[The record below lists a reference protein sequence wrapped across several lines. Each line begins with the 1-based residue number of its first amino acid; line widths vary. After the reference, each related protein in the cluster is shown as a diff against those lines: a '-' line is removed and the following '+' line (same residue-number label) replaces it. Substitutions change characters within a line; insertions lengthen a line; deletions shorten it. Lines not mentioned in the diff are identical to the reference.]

1 MSKDVLLVVE
11 GIANEK
17 RVAKEAI
24 FQAIEAALATATRKR
39 HDDACEVRVEIDRR
53 TGEYDTFRCWEVV
66 ETDDEVI
73 DGSIQ
78 MALDKAREMDA
89 GVEVGG
95 WVEQPMESIDF
106 GRIGAQTAKQVIL
119 QKLREV
125 ERAKV
130 VEDYRSREGDLITG
144 VVKRL
149 DKGMVFLDLGENVEA
164 VILKQDQIP
173 GENFRMGER
182 VRGHLREVKF
192 MPRGPQLF
200 VSRTSRE
207 MLMELFKIEVPEVG
221 DELIDIMGASRD
233 PGVRAKVAVRAN
245 DKRIDPIGA
254 CIGMR
259 GARVQAITNELAGE
273 KIDIVLWNENPVQ
286 FVINA
291 MAPAE
296 IVKITMDE
304 EMHSMDLAVPDDGL
318 AKAIGVR
325 GQNIRLAS
333 DLTGWELNVMTLSDM
348 QQKAEAES
356 AGQVQLFMDAL
367 GVDEEL
373 AQILVNEGFSSIE
386 EVAYVPLAEMLEIED
401 FDEDLVNALRDR
413 AKDYLLTKA
422 IEREEKKE
430 TLKPADDLLA
440 LDGMNED
447 LALALAEQGINTQEL
462 LAELG
467 VDELLD
473 MVPELDGQLASDLI
487 MAARAPWFA

>member
-17 RVAKEAI
+17 RVPKEAI
-24 FQAIEAALATATRKR
+24 FQAIEAALAMATRKR
-39 HDDACEVRVEIDRR
+39 HDDACEVRVQIDRK
-53 TGEYDTFRCWEVV
+53 TGDYETFRQWEVV
-66 ETDDEVI
+66 ATDDDII
-73 DGSIQ
+73 DGSLQ
-78 MALDKAREMDA
+78 MAQEQARQMDA
-89 GVEVGG
+89 DVSEGEF
-95 WVEQPMESIDF
+95 VEQKMDSIEF

-130 VEDYRSREGDLITG
+130 VEDFQSKQGTLISG

-149 DKGMVFLDLGENVEA
+149 DKGAVYVDLGETIEA
-164 VILKQDQIP
+164 VILKSDQIP
-173 GENFRMGER
+173 GENFRVGER

-200 VSRTSRE
+200 MSRTTPE
-207 MLMELFKIEVPEVG
+207 MLMELFKLEIPEIG
-221 DELIDIMGASRD
+221 DEMIDIMGAARD

-259 GARVQAITNELAGE
+259 GARVQAITNELSGE
-273 KIDIVLWNENPVQ
+273 RVDIVLWNEDPVQ
-286 FVINA
+286 YVINA

-304 EMHSMDLAVPDDGL
+304 ELHSMDLAVPDDGL

-325 GQNIRLAS
+325 GQNVRLAS
-333 DLTGWELNVMTLSDM
+333 ELSGWELNVMTLSEM
-348 QQKAEAES
+348 LSKAEKES
-356 AGQVQLFMDAL
+356 KAQVQLFIDAL
-367 GVDEEL
+367 GVDDEL
-373 AQILVNEGFSSIE
+373 AAILVNEGFSSVE
-386 EVAYVPLAEMLEIED
+386 EVAYVPLAELLD
-401 FDEDLVNALRDR
+401 VDGFDEDLVNALRDR

-430 TLKPADDLLA
+430 TFKPDVNLLA

-447 LALALAEQGINTQEL
+447 LALALAEKGILDQEM

-467 VDELLD
+467 VDELMELVS
-473 MVPELDGQLASDLI
+473 MPEKDASRLI

>member
-1 MSKDVLLVVE
+1 MSKEVLLVVE

-17 RVAKEAI
+17 RVPKEAI

-39 HDDACEVRVEIDRR
+39 HDDACEVRVAIDRK
-53 TGEYDTFRCWEVV
+53 TGDYDTFRVWEVV
-66 ETDDEVI
+66 ADEDELI

-78 MALDKAREMDA
+78 MVLDKAQEMDPEAVA
-89 GVEVGG
+89 GGT
-95 WVEQPMESIDF
+95 VEQPMESIDF
-106 GRIGAQTAKQVIL
+106 GRIGAQAAKQVIL

-130 VEDYRSREGDLITG
+130 VEDYSSREGKLITG

-149 DKGMVFLDLGENVEA
+149 DKGMIFLDLGENVEA
-164 VILKQDQIP
+164 VLMKQDQLP
-173 GENFRMGER
+173 NDNFRMGER
-182 VRGHLREVKF
+182 VRGLLREVKF

-200 VSRTSRE
+200 MSRTTPE
-207 MLMELFKIEVPEVG
+207 MLIELFKIEVPEVG
-221 DELIDIMGASRD
+221 DEMIDIMGASRD

-259 GARVQAITNELAGE
+259 GARVTAITNELGGE
-273 KIDIVLWNENPVQ
+273 RIDVVLWNENPVQ
-286 FVINA
+286 YVINA

-296 IVKITMDE
+296 IVKISMDE
-304 EMHSMDLAVPDDGL
+304 ELHSMDLAVPDDGL
-318 AKAIGVR
+318 AKAIGIR
-325 GQNIRLAS
+325 GQNVRLAS
-333 DLTGWELNVMTLSDM
+333 ELSGWELNVMTQSDM
-348 QQKAEAES
+348 QTKADKES
-356 AGQVQLFMDAL
+356 AGHVKLFIDAL
-367 GVDEEL
+367 DVDDEL
-373 AQILVNEGFSSIE
+373 ASVLVSEGFTTVE
-386 EVAYVPLAEMLEIED
+386 EVAYVPLSEMLDIEG

-430 TLKPADDLLA
+430 TLHPSEDLLA

-447 LALALAEQGINTQEL
+447 LALALAERGVNTQEL

-467 VDELLD
+467 VDELLE
-473 MVPELDGQLASDLI
+473 MVDVTEDQASALI

>member
-1 MSKDVLLVVE
+1 VSKDVLLVVE

-17 RVAKEAI
+17 RVPKEAI
-24 FQAIEAALATATRKR
+24 FQAIEAALAMATRKR
-39 HDDACEVRVEIDRR
+39 HDDACEVRVQIDRK
-53 TGEYDTFRCWEVV
+53 TGDYETFRQWEVV
-66 ETDDEVI
+66 ATDDDII
-73 DGSIQ
+73 DGSLQ
-78 MALDKAREMDA
+78 MAQEQARQMDA
-89 GVEVGG
+89 DVSEGEF
-95 WVEQPMESIDF
+95 VEQKMDSIEF

-130 VEDYRSREGDLITG
+130 VEDFQSKQGTLISG

-149 DKGMVFLDLGENVEA
+149 DKGAVYVDLGETIEA
-164 VILKQDQIP
+164 VILKSDQIP
-173 GENFRMGER
+173 GENFRVGER

-200 VSRTSRE
+200 MSRTTPE
-207 MLMELFKIEVPEVG
+207 MLMELFKLEIPEIG
-221 DELIDIMGASRD
+221 DEMIDIMGAARD

-259 GARVQAITNELAGE
+259 GARVQAITNELSGE
-273 KIDIVLWNENPVQ
+273 RVDIVLWNEDPVQ
-286 FVINA
+286 YVINA

-304 EMHSMDLAVPDDGL
+304 ELHSMDLAVPDDGL

-325 GQNIRLAS
+325 GQNVRLAS
-333 DLTGWELNVMTLSDM
+333 ELSGWELNVMTLSEM
-348 QQKAEAES
+348 LSKAEKES
-356 AGQVQLFMDAL
+356 KAQVQLFIDAL
-367 GVDEEL
+367 GVDDEL
-373 AQILVNEGFSSIE
+373 AAILVNEGFSSVE
-386 EVAYVPLAEMLEIED
+386 EVAYVPLAELLD
-401 FDEDLVNALRDR
+401 VDGFDEDLVNALRDR

-430 TLKPADDLLA
+430 TFKPDVNLLA

-447 LALALAEQGINTQEL
+447 LALALAEKGILDQEM

-467 VDELLD
+467 VDELMELVS
-473 MVPELDGQLASDLI
+473 MPEKDASRLI

>member
-1 MSKDVLLVVE
+1 MSKEVLLVVE

-24 FQAIEAALATATRKR
+24 FQAIEEALAMATRKR
-39 HDDACEVRVEIDRR
+39 HDDACEVRVAIDRK
-53 TGEYDTFRCWEVV
+53 TGEYDTFRYWEVV
-66 ETDDEVI
+66 ATEDDVI

-78 MALDKAREMDA
+78 MSLEKARQMDA
-89 GVEVGG
+89 DAQVEGV
-95 WVEQPMESIDF
+95 VELAMESIEF

-130 VEDYRSREGDLITG
+130 VDDFQSKEGTLMTG
-144 VVKRL
+144 VVKRI
-149 DKGMVFLDLGENVEA
+149 DKGIVYLDLGENVEA
-164 VILKQDQIP
+164 VVMKSDQVP

-200 VSRTSRE
+200 MSRTSPE

-221 DELIDIMGASRD
+221 DEMIDIMGAARD

-273 KIDIVLWNENPVQ
+273 RVDIVLWNENAVQ
-286 FVINA
+286 YVINA

-304 EMHSMDLAVPDDGL
+304 ELHSMDLAVPDEGL

-325 GQNIRLAS
+325 GQNVRLAS
-333 DLTGWELNVMTLSDM
+333 ELTGWELNVMTLSDM
-348 QQKAEAES
+348 QRKSEQES
-356 AGQVQLFMDAL
+356 EGQVQMFVDAL
-367 GVDEEL
+367 GVDDEL
-373 AQILVNEGFSSIE
+373 AAVLVSEGFSSVE
-386 EVAYVPLAEMLEIED
+386 EVAYVPLAEMLDID
-401 FDEDLVNALRDR
+401 GFDEDLVNVLRDR
-413 AKDYLLTKA
+413 AKDFLLTKA
-422 IEREEKKE
+422 IELEEKKE
-430 TLKPADDLLA
+430 SFHPAEDLLA
-440 LDGMNED
+440 LDGMSES
-447 LALALAEQGINTQEL
+447 LALALAEQGIHNQEL

-467 VDELLD
+467 VDEL
-473 MVPELDGQLASDLI
+473 VELVSMSEDKASALI

>member
-17 RVAKEAI
+17 RVPKEAI
-24 FQAIEAALATATRKR
+24 FIAIEAALAMATRKR
-39 HDDACEVRVEIDRR
+39 HDDACEVRVQIDRK
-53 TGEYDTFRCWEVV
+53 TGEYETFRQWEVV
-66 ETDDEVI
+66 ASDDDLI
-73 DGSIQ
+73 DGSLQ
-78 MALDKAREMDA
+78 MSLAQARQMDA
-89 GVEVGG
+89 DVEEGGV
-95 WVEQPMESIDF
+95 VEQKMESIEF
-106 GRIGAQTAKQVIL
+106 GRISAQAAKQVIL

-130 VEDYRSREGDLITG
+130 VEDFQSKQDTLISG

-149 DKGMVFLDLGENVEA
+149 DKGAVYVDLGETIEA
-164 VILKQDQIP
+164 VILKSDQVP
-173 GENFRMGER
+173 GEAFRMGER

-200 VSRTSRE
+200 MSRTSPE
-207 MLMELFKIEVPEVG
+207 MIMELFKLEIPEIG
-221 DELIDIMGASRD
+221 DEMIDIMGAARD

-259 GARVQAITNELAGE
+259 GARVQAITNELSGE
-273 KIDIVLWNENPVQ
+273 RVDIVLWNEDPVQ
-286 FVINA
+286 YVINA

-304 EMHSMDLAVPDDGL
+304 ELHSMDLAVPDDGL

-325 GQNIRLAS
+325 GQNVRLAS
-333 DLTGWELNVMTLSDM
+333 ELSGWELNVMTLSDM
-348 QQKAEAES
+348 QTKAEKES
-356 AGQVQLFMDAL
+356 KAQVHLFVSAL

-373 AQILVNEGFSSIE
+373 ANVLVGEGFSSVE
-386 EVAYVPLAEMLEIED
+386 EVAYVPLAELLEVEG
-401 FDEDLVNALRDR
+401 FDEDLVAVLRER

-430 TLKPADDLLA
+430 TFNPDAGLLA
-440 LDGMNED
+440 LEGMTED
-447 LALALAEQGINTQEL
+447 LALALAEKGIHDQEM

-467 VDELLD
+467 VDELMELVN
-473 MVPELDGQLASDLI
+473 MPEQSASRLI

>member
-1 MSKDVLLVVE
+1 VSKEVLLVVE

-17 RVAKEAI
+17 RVPKEAI
-24 FQAIEAALATATRKR
+24 FQAIEAALAMATRKR
-39 HDDACEVRVEIDRR
+39 HDDACEVRVAIDRK
-53 TGEYDTFRCWEVV
+53 TGEYDTFRFWEVV
-66 ETDDEVI
+66 ATEEDLI
-73 DGSIQ
+73 DGSLQ
-78 MALDKAREMDA
+78 MTLEAAQKIDA
-89 GVEVGG
+89 AVQVGEC
-95 WVEQPMESIDF
+95 VEQEMESIEF

-130 VEDYRSREGDLITG
+130 VEEYASHEGKLITG
-144 VVKRL
+144 VVKRV
-149 DKGMVFLDLGENVEA
+149 DKGMVFLDMGENVEA
-164 VILKQDQIP
+164 VVLKQDQLP
-173 GENFRMGER
+173 NDNFRMGER
-182 VRGHLREVKF
+182 VRGHLSEVKF

-200 VSRTSRE
+200 MSRTSAD
-207 MLMELFKIEVPEVG
+207 MLIELFKIEVPEVG
-221 DELIDIMGASRD
+221 DEMIDIMGAARD

-259 GARVQAITNELAGE
+259 GARVQAITNELGGE
-273 KIDIVLWNENPVQ
+273 RIDVVLWNENPVQ

-304 EMHSMDLAVPDDGL
+304 ELHSMDLAVPNDGL

-325 GQNIRLAS
+325 GQNVRLAS
-333 DLTGWELNVMTLSDM
+333 ELSGWELNVMTLSDM
-348 QQKAEAES
+348 QVKTEKES
-356 AGQVQLFMDAL
+356 AGQVQLFVDAL
-367 GVDEEL
+367 GVDHEF
-373 AQILVNEGFSSIE
+373 AQVLVAEGFSSIE
-386 EVAYVPLAEMLEIED
+386 EVAYVPLAEMLEID
-401 FDEDLVNALRDR
+401 GFDEDLVNQLRER

-430 TLKPADDLLA
+430 NLHPSDDLLA
-440 LDGMNED
+440 LDGMTED
-447 LALALAEQGINTQEL
+447 LALTLAENNINTQEL

-473 MVPELDGQLASDLI
+473 LVNMPEKDASALI

>member
-17 RVAKEAI
+17 RVPKEAI
-24 FQAIEAALATATRKR
+24 FIAIEAALAMATRKR
-39 HDDACEVRVEIDRR
+39 HDDACEVRVQIDRK
-53 TGEYDTFRCWEVV
+53 TGEYETFRQWEVV
-66 ETDDEVI
+66 ASDDDLI
-73 DGSIQ
+73 DGSLQ
-78 MALDKAREMDA
+78 MSLAQARQMDA
-89 GVEVGG
+89 DVEEGGV
-95 WVEQPMESIDF
+95 VEQKMESIEF
-106 GRIGAQTAKQVIL
+106 GRISAQAAKQVIL

-130 VEDYRSREGDLITG
+130 VEDFQSKQDTLISG

-149 DKGMVFLDLGENVEA
+149 DKGAVYVDLGETIEA
-164 VILKQDQIP
+164 VILKSDQVP
-173 GENFRMGER
+173 GEAFRMGER

-200 VSRTSRE
+200 MSRTSPE
-207 MLMELFKIEVPEVG
+207 MIMELFKLEIPEIG
-221 DELIDIMGASRD
+221 DEMIDIMGAARD

-259 GARVQAITNELAGE
+259 GARVQAITNELSGE
-273 KIDIVLWNENPVQ
+273 RVDIVLWNEDPVQ
-286 FVINA
+286 YVINA

-304 EMHSMDLAVPDDGL
+304 ELHSMDLAVPDDGL

-325 GQNIRLAS
+325 GQNVRLAS
-333 DLTGWELNVMTLSDM
+333 ELSGWELNVMTLSDM
-348 QQKAEAES
+348 QTKAEKES
-356 AGQVQLFMDAL
+356 KAQVHLFVSAL

-373 AQILVNEGFSSIE
+373 ANVLVGEGFSSVE
-386 EVAYVPLAEMLEIED
+386 EVAYVPLAELLEVEG
-401 FDEDLVNALRDR
+401 FDEDLVATLRER

-430 TLKPADDLLA
+430 TFNPDAGLLA
-440 LDGMNED
+440 LEGMTED
-447 LALALAEQGINTQEL
+447 LALALAEKGIHDQEM

-467 VDELLD
+467 VDELMELVN
-473 MVPELDGQLASDLI
+473 MPEQSASRLI